1 MHPAHLYQT
10 SAMASKEPV
19 RERFSIAAQ
28 PRTKEEPNFQLWI
41 DQFWRCIH
49 VFGRV
54 YQPSDKNIKQSFSCF
69 FQSLS
74 GILPSKAMRSMMKDF
89 IAMTPAIQKALL
101 EHKSLNSFFTVHRP
115 LYNVLASKP
124 DEFFTFC
131 LDDSDSLFAWT
142 FLFHSYFNMAFGL
155 PMESFH
161 SLRLLYSPE
170 KIHKETW
177 ANPLWY
183 VMHSCAYYSRQEQ
196 YCGMCFKAFMSCLRY
211 AIPCPKCRNHL
222 SENLQTLD
230 IDDFI
235 NIPEG
240 LFEYT
245 VKLHNS
251 VNTQLDKPV
260 LSTEEARRIYD
271 PYNQPLVRQNMSVAR
286 FIGPSRSL

>member
-286 FIGPSRSL
+286 FIGPLRSL

>member
-54 YQPSDKNIKQSFSCF
+54 YQPSDKNVKQSFSCF

-74 GILPSKAMRSMMKDF
+74 GILPSKAMRAMMKDF

-155 PMESFH
+155 SMESFH

-286 FIGPSRSL
+286 FIS